1 MSKASFTRL
10 LASGGKPA
18 HGALMKKVVH
28 MLRLSTLVALVAVAI
43 AATATAAPAHDVPKA
58 KWLPVATIEFVFD
71 RPVAISKV
79 RAVSAPKCTGFGPSV
94 RYPRDPSVRAFKHF
108 RCKSLLMKKS
118 GTSYRRIGR
127 ANFEVHLISTKQKF
141 LLDRINL
148 TLD

>member
-1 MSKASFTRL
+1 MI
-10 LASGGKPA
+10 
-18 HGALMKKVVH
+18 
-28 MLRLSTLVALVAVAI
+28 RLSTLVAVGLFAVAI
-43 AATATAAPAHDVPKA
+43 AATATAAPAHNVPKA
-58 KWLPVATIEFVFD
+58 KWLPIATIEFLFD

-79 RAVSAPKCTGFGPSV
+79 RAVSAPKCTAFGPFI
-94 RYPRDPSVRAFKHF
+94 RYKPDPSVRAFKHF

-127 ANFEVHLISTKQKF
+127 ANFEVHLISAKQRF